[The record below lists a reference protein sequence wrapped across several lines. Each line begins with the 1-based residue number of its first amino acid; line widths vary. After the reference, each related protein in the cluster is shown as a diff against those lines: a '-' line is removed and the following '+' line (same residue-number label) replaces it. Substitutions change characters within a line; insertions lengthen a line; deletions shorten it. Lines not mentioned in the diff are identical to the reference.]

1 MCSIREFMNETNAH
15 PFTGLHYIGQYIINT
30 CIYIF
35 KTIQLFIKI
44 HWNIPDKVNCNGFT
58 LSTTVCH
65 VRPLLETIAKAPK
78 LISWLNGIQLSS
90 VRVENIEVMDADFF
104 GPTTNPNRLG
114 FLKIKCTAFSPTNLP
129 VDGIVLIRGHC
140 AVVCTIIE
148 NDNAEE
154 FVLTTEQFRM
164 PVKTHIEE
172 FLAGMCDEH
181 EIEDA
186 SGSLTKKMEPV
197 LNAILIKELKEEVGL
212 ELSPNDPNLK
222 YMGDIMLSPGLLDE
236 KAKMFVWHT
245 KLSNIQIEEMLAKEH
260 GEKGTNERIKP
271 TKNLIRPADSHSSW
285 SMTDKEINPSPEGA
299 DLNLQ
304 QFKLHLYPIADFAKE
319 LSRIG
324 DAKTEVAFFR
334 SLNYTSPFEKAR
346 EDQLSKQ
353 FSNITIRKK
362 PRPCARL
369 DDYYEHIHNNPDVVP
384 RRLLQECAYEDM
396 EIDPA

>member
-15 PFTGLHYIGQYIINT
+15 PFTGLCYIGQCIINT

-35 KTIQLFIKI
+35 KTIELFIKI

-58 LSTTVCH
+58 LSTTVRH

-78 LISWLNGIQLSS
+78 LISWLNGIQASS

-104 GPTTNPNRLG
+104 GPNTNPNRLG

-164 PVKTHIEE
+164 PVKTRIEE

-197 LNAILIKELKEEVGL
+197 LNAILIKELKEEAGL

-245 KLSNIQIEEMLAKEH
+245 KLSNVQIEEMLAKEH
-260 GEKGTNERIKP
+260 GEKGTNERI
-271 TKNLIRPADSHSSW
+271 
-285 SMTDKEINPSPEGA
+285 
-299 DLNLQ
+299 
-304 QFKLHLYPIADFAKE
+304 KLHLYPIADFAKE

-334 SLNYTSPFEKAR
+334 SRNYTSPFEKAR
-346 EDQLSKQ
+346 EERLSKQ

-362 PRPCARL
+362 PRPQSFENV
-369 DDYYEHIHNNPDVVP
+369 DDCKHPDVVP
-384 RRLLQECAYEDM
+384 CRLYQDCAYEDM
-396 EIDPA
+396 EY